1 MTTTAMQRRATGWTV
16 NDATFAARLALV
28 RLRMGWNVKEA
39 AREVGEPAASWR
51 LWEME
56 GSIPRRQVEVAKK
69 ISTRTGCD
77 YLWLLLGP
85 DSEEGG
91 ITGQ

>member
-1 MTTTAMQRRATGWTV
+1 
-16 NDATFAARLALV
+16 
-28 RLRMGWNVKEA
+28 
-39 AREVGEPAASWR
+39 
-51 LWEME
+51 ME

-91 ITGQ
+91 ITGQYSPAPDGEGREYFQPARTITTVGDDHRPSSRRPVTRTRPRATRPLTPVAV